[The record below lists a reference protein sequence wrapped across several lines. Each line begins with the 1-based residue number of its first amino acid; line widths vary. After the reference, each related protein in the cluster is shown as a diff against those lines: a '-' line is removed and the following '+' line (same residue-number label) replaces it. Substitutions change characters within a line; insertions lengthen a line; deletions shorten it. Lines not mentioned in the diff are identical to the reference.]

1 MKCFHFKRRRV
12 IPENKKLNHSNNFLD
27 ERNHTHNFLDERN
40 HTHNFLDEVLLCGTC
55 KKAFSLKQN
64 ELSAICGGCN
74 QFLHCGIAGKCVGPN
89 CGNSVHRLSWC
100 IKCVPKTILIN
111 LYDLGPDKDCLC
123 QECLD
128 DPLTPSY
135 HKRKL

>member
-1 MKCFHFKRRRV
+1 MSCCYLKKKR
-12 IPENKKLNHSNNFLD
+12 IIDSSYLEKNKNIEKPNIKSNQVEFLS
-27 ERNHTHNFLDERN
+27 
-40 HTHNFLDEVLLCGTC
+40 EVLTCGTC
-55 KKAFSLKQN
+55 KKAFSLREN

-89 CGNSVHRLSWC
+89 CGNSFHRLSWC

-111 LYDLGPDKDCLC
+111 LNDLGPDKDCLC

-128 DPLTPSY
+128 DPLTPSSY
-135 HKRKL
+135 KRKI